1 MAVPIT
7 PRLIELS
14 YEAALKAF
22 WRKNALRKFLRANH
36 VSETFLAT
44 WAHDESKREFLDR
57 VFEKLQQ
64 SSRGK
69 AVIFKMAK
77 NLSEYESFPDLRD
90 WEDSSEKIAAAKRAV
105 AELRNYVAEQEQ
117 EHKSEEVRREAR
129 RKAGEERARIRR
141 SLTDKSKLQERLD
154 DLHAKVGTQEGG
166 YAFEEWFYDALD
178 YCELQNRRPYKTGGR
193 QIDGSLTLDGTTYL
207 VELKFTSSQCGP
219 EEIDSLRAKIESKA
233 DNTMGILLSIS
244 GFSSVAVKEA
254 SGRRTT
260 ILLMDA
266 PHLYAFL
273 SGAISL
279 NDVVA
284 RIRRHASQTGEAYLP
299 LTQFGG

>member
-64 SSRGK
+64 SSPGK

-90 WEDSSEKIAAAKRAV
+90 WENSSEKIAAAKRAV

-117 EHKSEEVRREAR
+117 EHKSEEERREAR
-129 RKAGEERARIRR
+129 RKAGEERAKIRR

-207 VELKFTSSQCGP
+207 VELKFTSSQCGA

-284 RIRRHASQTGEAYLP
+284 RIRRHASPTGEAYLP
-299 LTQFGG
+299 VTQFGG